1 MSHAMTTRRRH
12 GRPIRHGAGAT
23 AATAGLLLVAACAP
37 GGVSSD
43 TTKTTA
49 VSTTIPSDKKIT
61 LTLATSENAGLT
73 KGLIAA
79 FEKAHPNITITMK
92 YTGYDDYNHSLGLS
106 LASDSSPDIVLLNM
120 VGTTV
125 KNKLL
130 LNLDPYAKAYGWDK
144 VYPSSQLSQ
153 WQVGSDG
160 VSLGTGHLWAAPAGF
175 SMVGV
180 FYNKEL
186 AAKLGITSPPTTLA
200 EFQADLDKAEAAGKT
215 GLQMPNLDGHSAFVV
230 QSIAQ
235 SVDGAEATRK
245 WFEGRTGS
253 TFSTPGNLQG
263 AQSLLKWSKAGELS
277 KGANGTDLSGAVAAF
292 AKGDGLFLVD
302 GNWDAATIDKA
313 LPGKV
318 GFVAYPKAS
327 SGGKYAAVG
336 GSIAYGISARSKNAD
351 AAAAFLDFWHSK
363 AAAQVQLDHYFMPA
377 DSSSSAGSDA
387 KSVLGDMSKA
397 WAQVNQDN
405 GLVGFYANATSSMN
419 DTLTSSSQSLI
430 AGRVTPQEYV
440 DAVQKDWS
448 KAHTK

>member
-1 MSHAMTTRRRH
+1 MSYARTARRRLS
-12 GRPIRHGAGAT
+12 RPLLHGAGAAT
-23 AATAGLLLVAACAP
+23 AVAGLLLVAACAP
-37 GGVSSD
+37 GGAASS
-43 TTKTTA
+43 TPETQA
-49 VSTTIPSDKKIT
+49 VSTTIPTDKKIT

-92 YTGYDDYNHSLGLS
+92 YTGYDDYNKALGLS
-106 LASDSSPDIVLLNM
+106 LASDSSPDIALLNM

-130 LNLDPYAKAYGWDK
+130 LNLDPYAKAYGWNTI
-144 VYPSSQLSQ
+144 YPSSQLSQ
-153 WQVGSDG
+153 WQVGTDG
-160 VSLGTGHLWAAPAGF
+160 TSLGTGHLWAAPAGF

-186 AAKLGITSPPTTLA
+186 AAKLGITSPPATLA

-215 GLQMPNLDGHSAFVV
+215 GLQLANLDGHSAFVV

-235 SVDGAEATRK
+235 SVDGAANVQK
-245 WFEGRTGS
+245 WFEGRSGS
-253 TFSTPGNLQG
+253 TFDTPGNLQG
-263 AQSLLKWSKAGELS
+263 AQSLLKWAKAGEIPKS
-277 KGANGTDLSGAVAAF
+277 ANGTDLAGAVAAF

-318 GFVAYPKAS
+318 GFFAYPKAS
-327 SGGKYAAVG
+327 SDGKYAAVG
-336 GSIAYGISARSKNAD
+336 GSIAYGISARSKNAN

-363 AAAQVQLDHYFMPA
+363 QAAQVQLDHYFMPA
-377 DSSSSAGSDA
+377 DSSSSATSDS
-387 KSVLGDMSKA
+387 KSVLGDMSTA
-397 WAQVNQDN
+397 WAQVNKDN

-430 AGRVTPQEYV
+430 AGKITAQQFV
-440 DAVQKDWS
+440 DAVQQDWS
-448 KAHTK
+448 KAHAK